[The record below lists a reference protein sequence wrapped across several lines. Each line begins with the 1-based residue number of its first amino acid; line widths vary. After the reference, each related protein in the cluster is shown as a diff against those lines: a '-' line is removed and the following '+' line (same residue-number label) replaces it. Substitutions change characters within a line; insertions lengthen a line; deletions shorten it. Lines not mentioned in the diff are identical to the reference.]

1 MKLRKLF
8 VASMALMALG
18 ASAQTAVTPA
28 SGTANPF
35 AYALTSTAENGV
47 INISYSLNADAQ
59 AVAVIV
65 KNNAGKEVIKTVGL
79 IIPQ

>member
-28 SGTANPF
+28 TGGTANPF
-35 AYALTSTAENGV
+35 AYALSSTVENGV
-47 INISYSLNADAQ
+47 IKVNYSLNEKASA
-59 AVAVIV
+59 ASLIV
-65 KNNAGKEVIKTVGL
+65 KNSAG
-79 IIPQ
+79 

>member
-8 VASMALMALG
+8 VASMALMALSV
-18 ASAQTAVTPA
+18 SAQTAVTPA
-28 SGTANPF
+28 TGGTANPF
-35 AYALTSTAENGV
+35 AYALSSTAENGV

-65 KNNAGKEVIKTVGL
+65 KNNAGKK
-79 IIPQ
+79 